1 MNKNIYNKFIEAE
14 ELWWFKI
21 EDIFNSFFAEFE
33 KDYKKMA
40 ELMIV
45 VKNRVDYWV
54 KKNDEKSLIYLK
66 MRWQI
71 TFWSHNKLKSD
82 EFEEFCKL
90 ADNYCIA
97 KADIK

>member
-21 EDIFNSFFAEFE
+21 EDVFNSFFAEFE

-45 VKNRVDYWV
+45 VKDRLDYWI
-54 KKNDEKSLIYLK
+54 KKDDEKSFAYLK

-71 TFWSHNKLKSD
+71 TFWSHNELKND

-97 KADIK
+97 KVDTK